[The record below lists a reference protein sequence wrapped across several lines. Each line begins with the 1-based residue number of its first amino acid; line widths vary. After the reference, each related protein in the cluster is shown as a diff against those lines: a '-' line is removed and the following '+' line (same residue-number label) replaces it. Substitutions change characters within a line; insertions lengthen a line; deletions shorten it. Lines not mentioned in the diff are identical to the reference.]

1 MCDEN
6 FETEYQKLIDRYI
19 AEAPSEVNK
28 TNMDSGHAFLD
39 LVLQRERLRYGV
51 TKPGQDRDRI
61 DAQTIAALQNPNK
74 LGPEHSIAEAAL
86 RRLVP
91 DPEVAV
97 GYVEAKVEAHKL
109 RQSQIAEKER
119 PRAWDGI
126 TLELEHIVGEETSKT
141 PAKIVGRKLEEDP
154 NIELVE
160 DIYRHRDGST
170 LRVVN
175 LPSRLLETRNRRR
188 KRRRK

>member
-1 MCDEN
+1 MRDGN
-6 FETEYQKLIDRYI
+6 FEAGFQKLIDRYL
-19 AEAPSEVNK
+19 AEAPSDVNK

-51 TKPGQDRDRI
+51 TQPGQDRDRI
-61 DAQTIAALQNPNK
+61 DAQTIATLEKQTK
-74 LGPEHSIAEAAL
+74 LGPEYSFTESAFRRLSTDPEAA
-86 RRLVP
+86 
-91 DPEVAV
+91 A
-97 GYVEAKVEAHKL
+97 GYVEVKVEAHKL

-119 PRAWDGI
+119 PRAWDSITRLLEGI
-126 TLELEHIVGEETSKT
+126 VERETSKT
-141 PAKIVGRKLEEDP
+141 PAKVVGRRLEEDP

-160 DIYRHRDGST
+160 DVYRHRDGST

-188 KRRRK
+188 K